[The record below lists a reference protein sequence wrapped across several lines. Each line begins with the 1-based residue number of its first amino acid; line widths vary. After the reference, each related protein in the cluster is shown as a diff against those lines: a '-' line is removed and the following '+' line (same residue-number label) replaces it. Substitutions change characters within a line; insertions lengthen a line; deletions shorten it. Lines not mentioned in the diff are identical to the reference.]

1 MSENQPHSVPDAQ
14 EFDVPDD
21 DGKIWQYVS
30 ADRVVPGDVTRR
42 GVVERIDAGLTPYT
56 IKIVYD
62 NVSGDGDVRDHTSA
76 HKSAPI
82 EVMR

>member
-1 MSENQPHSVPDAQ
+1 MAERQKD
-14 EFDVPDD
+14 
-21 DGKIWQYVS
+21 WQYVKAS
-30 ADRVVPGDVTRR
+30 EIVTGDVTRR
-42 GVVERIDAGLTPYT
+42 GTVERIDAGLTPYT

-82 EVMR
+82 EVLR